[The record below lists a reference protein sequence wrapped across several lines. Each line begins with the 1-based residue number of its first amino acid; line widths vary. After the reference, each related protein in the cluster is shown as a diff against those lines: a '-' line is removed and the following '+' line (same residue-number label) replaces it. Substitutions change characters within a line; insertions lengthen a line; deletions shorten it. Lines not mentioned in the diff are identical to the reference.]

1 LERYNLEDLVV
12 DGRIIL
18 KLVVKKWDGE
28 AWNGLLWLRVG
39 TMWQAL
45 ASTIMHQQV
54 PAEYLLASQEELCSM
69 ELATYGLDNL
79 DYIAPNNRVI
89 SK

>member
-1 LERYNLEDLVV
+1 MEDLVV
-12 DGRIIL
+12 DGRVTL
-18 KLVVKKWDGE
+18 KLIVKEWDRE

-39 TMWQAL
+39 TIWQAL
-45 ASTIMHQQV
+45 ANTVMHFQV

-69 ELATYGLDNL
+69 QLVSYGLDNL
-79 DYIAPNNRVI
+79 DYVAPNNRVI